1 MPEIDTQLQGV
12 FVMSQLDQTLAT
24 RQSPSAGSCS
34 ASAGNKAGSSAP
46 LTSPD
51 QQQAVL
57 MQTAKSLL
65 AATTMED
72 LWTAV
77 LAAANRALAA
87 ERAAICLYDANGATC
102 PAAEGLSPGYI
113 IALCEDA
120 GTAVR
125 QQLWSDQEPIV
136 INDIH
141 SDGRAAN
148 LRPVMAAEGFH
159 AYIIFP
165 LLTAADTLMGMFVT
179 YRNQPVPFTADDVTA
194 GQTLA
199 HMAAL
204 ALHNIQLLDETRLN
218 LIREQQLNE
227 ITRTLGSTMDL
238 PTILGHVLRMT
249 ADLTGADAG
258 LLGLVI
264 DDQIMTF
271 YPHNIPESIVLRPAP
286 RGRGIAWEVV
296 QSGETL
302 RLEDYPSYYLAQPR
316 WVQEGVRALTAVPL
330 TAADTCLGTLILFNL
345 GHNHRHFS
353 DRQVALAEA
362 IGRQAAIAIQHARM
376 YAEAH
381 QRTAALRNALARQ
394 AELDDLKNKFIQTV
408 SHELRTPLGIIHGHA
423 ELMGMGALGELT
435 PRLQESVDIISRRV
449 RMLIDLMD
457 DLTAMLAAETQEL
470 RREEIQM
477 SLLLYAML
485 DEYRLQA
492 NKTNITLQTEIAE
505 TVPPI
510 LGDINHLRRVVDNLV
525 SNAFKFTPAE
535 GTVTLRLLSED
546 NQVILEVADTGM
558 GIPEEQLGRIFER
571 FYQVNSHSKRQHGGT
586 GLGLALVKEI
596 VQAHR
601 GDVSVTSEIGVGTT
615 FRIALPT

>member
-1 MPEIDTQLQGV
+1 
-12 FVMSQLDQTLAT
+12 MSQLDQTLAT
-24 RQSPSAGSCS
+24 RQSPSSESC
-34 ASAGNKAGSSAP
+34 ATSAGNKGALVP
-46 LTSPD
+46 TLTSPD

-77 LAAANRALAA
+77 LVAANRTLAA
-87 ERAAICLYDANGATC
+87 ERAAICLYGDDGATC

-113 IALCEDA
+113 TAMCANFDTAA
-120 GTAVR
+120 G
-125 QQLWSDQEPIV
+125 QQIWADLEPIV

-141 SDGRAAN
+141 NDGRAAN
-148 LRPVMAAEGFH
+148 LHAATASEGFH

-165 LLTAADTLMGMFVT
+165 LLTAEATLLGALIT
-179 YRNQPVPFTADDVTA
+179 YRDQPVPFTTDDVTA

-204 ALHNIQLLDETRLN
+204 ALHNIQLLNETRLN

-227 ITRTLGSTMDL
+227 ITRALGSTMDL

-264 DDQIMTF
+264 DHQIMTF
-271 YPHNIPESIVLRPAP
+271 YPHNIPENIVLRPAP
-286 RGRGIAWEVV
+286 RGRGIAWEVA

-302 RLEDYPSYYLAQPR
+302 HLDHYPDYHLAQPK
-316 WVQEGVRALTAVPL
+316 WIAVGVKALTAVPL
-330 TAADTCLGTLILFNL
+330 TAADTCLGALILFNL
-345 GHNHRHFS
+345 DNNRRQFTE
-353 DRQVALAEA
+353 RQVALAEA

-376 YAEAH
+376 YAEAN
-381 QRTAALRNALARQ
+381 QRTTALRHALARQ

-423 ELMGMGALGELT
+423 ELMGMGAMGELS

-470 RREEIQM
+470 RREEVQ
-477 SLLLYAML
+477 LDVLLYAML

-505 TVPPI
+505 TIPPI
-510 LGDINHLRRVVDNLV
+510 MGDITHLRRVVDNLV
-525 SNAFKFTPAE
+525 SNAFKFTPPE
-535 GTVTLRLLSED
+535 GTVTLRLWSED
-546 NQVILEVADTGM
+546 EQVILEVADTGM

-571 FYQVNSHSKRQHGGT
+571 FYQVVNHSKRQHGGT

-596 VQAHR
+596 VQSHR
-601 GDVSVTSEIGVGTT
+601 GEVS
-615 FRIALPT
+615 